1 MNVPPST
8 GQSSS
13 GLQGYTVSSSGSTN
27 DERLSNHLSQ
37 KKASPATSGS
47 SSTSSTTLP
56 EKEIDE
62 KRSSTLLGNKSPFI
76 FPSDLSTDYYISLN
90 AFKFSQDRATEVKR
104 QFSYEQS
111 VYLPLPGNIS
121 DSFGAS
127 YEKENLF
134 FFGNAAKE
142 GMNSMM
148 QEGGTVSIQNALN
161 QNLGNL
167 AGKGATNLV
176 NTIKNDPM
184 GAGKNALAGALTY
197 LVSGAGGPLA
207 AAAKSSMQVTTNPF
221 PVMIFQ
227 GTGFKP
233 PFSFDWTFYPE
244 SLEESK
250 TIRKIIGYF
259 RREMLPEMMA
269 ENKSILKAPAIF
281 EIKMVPDAYMRQFK
295 RCVLTNM
302 NVNYTPNGAT
312 FLSSSSEDAKVPAA
326 ITMSLTFEEIE
337 VWLADDYYASEY
349 NSFGVKDRNY
359 TPPTSMT
366 GTQGVVANNET
377 RGVAKGTPFG

>member
-1 MNVPPST
+1 MYVPPST

-13 GLQGYTVSSSGSTN
+13 GLSGYSAPSTVNEQRKIGIA
-27 DERLSNHLSQ
+27 SN
-37 KKASPATSGS
+37 SPAIKGS
-47 SSTSSTTLP
+47 SATSSTTLP
-56 EKEIDE
+56 EKTIDE
-62 KRSSTLLGNKSPFI
+62 KRSSTLLGSKSPLT
-76 FPSDLSTDYYISLN
+76 FPSDLSADYYISFN

-104 QFSYEQS
+104 QFSFEQS

-121 DSFGAS
+121 DTFGAS
-127 YEKENLF
+127 YDKENLF

-161 QNLGNL
+161 QNVGNL
-167 AGKGATNLV
+167 AGKGATNLI
-176 NTIKNDPM
+176 NTIKNDPT

-197 LVSGAGGPLA
+197 LVAGAGGPLA

-244 SLEESK
+244 SLEEAK
-250 TIRKIIGYF
+250 TVRKIIGYF

-269 ENKSILKAPAIF
+269 ENKSILKVPAIF
-281 EIKMVPDAYMRQFK
+281 EIKMVPDSYMRQFK

-302 NVNYTPNGAT
+302 SVNYTPNGAT
-312 FLSSSSEDAKVPAA
+312 FISSEDTKVPAA

-337 VWLADDYYASEY
+337 VWLADDYYADEY

-359 TPPTSMT
+359 SPPTSMT

>member
-1 MNVPPST
+1 MYVPQST
-8 GQSSS
+8 GQPSS
-13 GLQGYTVSSSGSTN
+13 GLSGYSAPSTVNEQRKIGIAGNSPAIKGSS
-27 DERLSNHLSQ
+27 
-37 KKASPATSGS
+37 ATSG
-47 SSTSSTTLP
+47 TTLP
-56 EKEIDE
+56 DKTIEE
-62 KRSSTLLGNKSPFI
+62 KRSNSLLSNKSPLT
-76 FPSDLSTDYYISLN
+76 FPSDLPADYYISFN

-104 QFSYEQS
+104 QFSFEQS
-111 VYLPLPGNIS
+111 VYLPLPSNIS
-121 DSFGAS
+121 DTFGAS
-127 YEKENLF
+127 YDKENLF

-161 QNLGNL
+161 QNVGNL
-167 AGKGATNLV
+167 AGKGATNLI
-176 NTIKNDPM
+176 NTIKNDPT

-197 LVSGAGGPLA
+197 LVAGAGGPLA

-244 SLEESK
+244 SLEEAK
-250 TIRKIIGYF
+250 TVRKIIGYF

-269 ENKSILKAPAIF
+269 ENKSILKVPAIF
-281 EIKMVPDAYMRQFK
+281 EIKMVPDSYMRQFK

-302 NVNYTPNGAT
+302 SVNYAPNGAT
-312 FLSSSSEDAKVPAA
+312 FISSEDTKVPAA

-337 VWLADDYYASEY
+337 VWLADDYYADEY

-359 TPPTSMT
+359 SPPTSMT